1 MSDKIQDSFDLT
13 LKNSNLQNIVSDF
26 AELSVDSILQ
36 EGVLKDIPIVSTLIS
51 LTKVGISI
59 NDKLFLKKILY
70 FINNIKDVPVETRK
84 EMIEEIDGSEKFRV
98 KIGEKLLYI
107 IESSND
113 HENSELV
120 SKFFRAFL
128 ENKIKYDEF
137 LKCSEI
143 IKKILIGDLNW
154 FLYEATED
162 MEPQQAAEM
171 IGSGLFVVS
180 YYEGQI
186 IVDDAHHGNWKDR
199 FAGTKYEARLED
211 GGTLVNFSETG
222 KIIKKILFSQE
233 GLEKYQKN
241 NFVDKK

>member
-36 EGVLKDIPIVSTLIS
+36 EGILKDIPIVSTLIS

-59 NDKLFLKKILY
+59 NDKIFFKKILY

-98 KIGEKLLYI
+98 RIGEKLLYI

-120 SKFFRAFL
+120 SKFFKAFL

-143 IKKILIGDLNW
+143 VKKILIGDLNW

-211 GGTLVNFSETG
+211 GGTLVNFSQAG

-233 GLEKYQKN
+233 GLEKYQKD